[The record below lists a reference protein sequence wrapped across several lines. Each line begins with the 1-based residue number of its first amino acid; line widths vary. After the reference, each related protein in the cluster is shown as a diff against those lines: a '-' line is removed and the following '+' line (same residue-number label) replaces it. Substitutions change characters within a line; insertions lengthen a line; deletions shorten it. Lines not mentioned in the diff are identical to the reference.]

1 MREKLVIKMMKYG
14 LPQMGAKMVVNELS
28 EEQVLASY
36 LSYDYLMDV
45 IKIVYYKNPVL
56 SLTED

>member
-45 IKIVYYKNPVL
+45 IEMVYYKNPVR
-56 SLTED
+56 SLAED

>member
-28 EEQVLASY
+28 EEQVLAAY

-45 IKIVYYKNPVL
+45 IEMVYYKNPVR
-56 SLTED
+56 SLAED